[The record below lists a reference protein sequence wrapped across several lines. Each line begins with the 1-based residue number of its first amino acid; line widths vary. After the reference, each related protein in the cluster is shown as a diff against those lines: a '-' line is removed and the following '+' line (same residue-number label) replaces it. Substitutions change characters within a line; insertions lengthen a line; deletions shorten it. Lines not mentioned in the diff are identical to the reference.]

1 MLFSTLELP
10 AAPSVLFLVLGVPE
24 KEVEGQAEGE
34 SFSGVLGGRP
44 IRLPFF
50 VKWFKRF
57 RLLGVSETLK
67 NLVKNIFH

>member
-10 AAPSVLFLVLGVPE
+10 AAPPSVLFLVLGVPE

-67 NLVKNIFH
+67 KI